1 MLTGLEIDKSFVQIL
16 DNIELGKNNFA
27 GVSKNLARN
36 I

>member
-16 DNIELGKNNFA
+16 DNIELEKNNFA
-27 GVSKNLARN
+27 GVSKNLARY